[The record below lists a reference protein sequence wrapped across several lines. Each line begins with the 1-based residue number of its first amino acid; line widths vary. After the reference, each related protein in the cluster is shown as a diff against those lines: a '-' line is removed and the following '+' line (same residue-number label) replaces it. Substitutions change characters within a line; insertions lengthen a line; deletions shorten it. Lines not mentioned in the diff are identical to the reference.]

1 MSFGVLAILAGGK
14 ATRLGGI
21 EKVSLDIGGASPL
34 ARILATLGTLD
45 VFDEVFVM
53 TGSKDPEPFRR
64 DTEEFT
70 SRTGKAVRFVKDLVP
85 DAGPL
90 AGLHAALLGAG
101 GRAVFLCAGDVPFP
115 SCELCMTLKFQLDGG
130 AEVALARSARGLEPL
145 FAWYAPSVI
154 EAVTAALER
163 GERRVISFFPDVRV
177 AILDED
183 DSARVADTDRAFIN
197 LNTPED
203 VAAVVRNAHTAP
215 PMASAAFPAK
225 DAHPSEQ
232 AGSTE
237 NSDLA
242 LELTAWQEA
251 DPGAHDI
258 AEMKNRSGVSQGS
271 RGAEGAE
278 AGGVPPQSAS
288 SNDREE

>member
-1 MSFGVLAILAGGK
+1 MSFGILAILAGGK

-34 ARILATLGTLD
+34 ARILTTLGTLD

-115 SCELCMTLKFQLDGG
+115 SRELCMTLKSQLDGG

-163 GERRVISFFPDVRV
+163 GERRVVSFFPDVRV
-177 AILDED
+177 AILDETD
-183 DSARVADTDRAFIN
+183 FPGIADADRSFIN

-203 VAAVVRNAHTAP
+203 VAVARNAHTAT
-215 PMASAAFPAK
+215 PMASAAFPVN

-232 AGSTE
+232 PVSTE

-242 LELTAWQEA
+242 LELTASQEA

-258 AEMKNRSGVSQGS
+258 AEMKSRGGVSQAS

-278 AGGVPPQSAS
+278 AGGVPPQSAP
-288 SNDREE
+288 SNDHEE